1 MASNVG
7 LLAAVTTTGLVLSLT
22 LPVNASERAGAT
34 FEASAGM
41 AQPLSDRVDRL
52 KAKLRATLPSQG
64 KIENIVQFFN
74 FSNCSR
80 GGWTKC

>member
-22 LPVNASERAGAT
+22 FPVNASEPAGAT
-34 FEASAGM
+34 IEASAGT

-80 GGWTKC
+80 GSWTKC